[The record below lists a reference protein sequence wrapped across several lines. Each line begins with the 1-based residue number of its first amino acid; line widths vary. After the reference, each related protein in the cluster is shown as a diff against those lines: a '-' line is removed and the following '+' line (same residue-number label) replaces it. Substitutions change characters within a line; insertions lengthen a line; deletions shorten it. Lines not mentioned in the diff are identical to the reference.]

1 MSSSYSANQY
11 DSAFRSQRL
20 QNWCETKHFKERP
33 TAQEGHT
40 TFIADNRGHLLPGVV
55 KRGSAWPDFKGTWDL
70 PARIP
75 AHNINPTGRS
85 LEGLNRLKSWGFDP
99 RHTGKSQPRRGGK
112 TPDGLQSVGEQTNGG
127 VQLDNAALSS
137 AAEARPASQNL
148 PVTEGER
155 SASQNQDL
163 QAVVVGSIG
172 QPAEEKRANQATGK
186 VRPLS
191 QCSAAEENPALRPA
205 AGEGRSVSHVAEKVA
220 SQRAPSSTKQT
231 HRDAQQDQ

>member
-11 DSAFRSQRL
+11 DGAFRSQRL

-75 AHNINPTGRS
+75 AHHINPTGRS
-85 LEGLNRLKSWGFDP
+85 VEGLNRLKSWGFDP
-99 RHTGKSQPRRGGK
+99 QHTGKSQPRRGGK
-112 TPDGLQSVGEQTNGG
+112 TPGQQNVGEQTNGG
-127 VQLDNAALSS
+127 VQQDDAAPSS

-155 SASQNQDL
+155 TASQNQDL
-163 QAVVVGSIG
+163 QAAVVGSIG
-172 QPAEEKRANQATGK
+172 QPDEEKRANQATGK

-191 QCSAAEENPALRPA
+191 HCSAAGRGNSSRPDT
-205 AGEGRSVSHVAEKVA
+205 GKGRPVSNVAEKVA
-220 SQRAPSSTKQT
+220 SQRASSSTKQT